1 MVHAMII
8 SPFYYR
14 FHGASTYAPTAPGAS
29 FNVVVIHSCKRHRYH
44 MQFLVQSKSDY
55 TKIMVFV
62 KDQFF
67 FREELGGI
75 SVKISLE
82 SDVNQ
87 KR

>member
-1 MVHAMII
+1 
-8 SPFYYR
+8 
-14 FHGASTYAPTAPGAS
+14 
-29 FNVVVIHSCKRHRYH
+29 